1 MQFTPQQLSG
11 GPKYNSKVKIG
22 NWAEDRSR
30 VEAEAKDY
38 ELKKSRGELLT
49 GALERSTAVGLQS
62 VPHSFSEDGGLHYG
76 FSVQLRA
83 DLVNE
88 TEDTRSFWL
97 ANNLFERV
105 GHSWDVVLASASPS
119 SKPVARNVFVI
130 SRPTKPRGL
139 AAVESKGEEDDTLCY
154 GDAFYLASN
163 PSLRLDQRTGMV
175 AAPYYLTVEE
185 AGAGGA
191 GAGSRGPTVVMSIKG
206 GPGCE
211 WKVVAADGDTLATD
225 GTPVPANAAVALVH
239 CTTNQRLAASLADA
253 MPTDFGDELGVHC
266 FTYKGTG
273 RKAPGAPLPAA
284 IPNRWTILTA
294 TTREAAID
302 NRDLKPLS
310 PEVLLQKIREVI
322 LKRGSHSIRGL
333 GRAFRIMDD
342 RRDGKLDREDFKW
355 GLHDYGVHLKD
366 DEFDMVLDF
375 FDRDGDGN
383 VSMTEFLRAL
393 RGEMNARREG
403 FVREAYRR
411 LDKDGSG
418 EVTLS
423 DLVRVYDTSFHP
435 EVKSGRITHEEAVTE
450 FMSQWDTLEKDGVV
464 TYAEFLDYYK
474 DLSAS
479 IDDDDYWELMMR
491 NAWHI
496 SGGEGW
502 AENTSCRRVLVVHS
516 DDSQEVVEIKDDLG
530 VADDDIAEMM
540 RRLKLQGVTD
550 IKRISLAD

>member
-49 GALERSTAVGLQS
+49 GALERATKVGLTG
-62 VPHSFSEDGGLHYG
+62 VPHSYSADGTVRFGD
-76 FSVQLRA
+76 SVQLRA
-83 DLVNE
+83 DLTDEREN
-88 TEDTRSFWL
+88 TRSFFL

-105 GHSWDVVLASASPS
+105 GHSWDTTMASATPS
-119 SKPVARNVFVI
+119 RRAVARNVFVI

-139 AAVESKGEEDDTLCY
+139 AAVESKDGDDTLYY
-154 GDAFYLASN
+154 GDTFYLASN
-163 PSLRLDQRTGMV
+163 PTLRLDERTGMV
-175 AAPYYLTVEE
+175 SAPYYLGIE
-185 AGAGGA
+185 AGSAGGA
-191 GAGSRGPTVVMSIKG
+191 GGSKGANVIMTLKG
-206 GPGCE
+206 GAGTE
-211 WKVVAADGDTLATD
+211 WKVTAADGDALATD
-225 GTPVPANAAVALVH
+225 GTPVPANAAVALTH
-239 CTTNQRLAASLADA
+239 CTTNQRLAAQLSD
-253 MPTDFGDELGVHC
+253 MIPSDFGEELSVHC
-266 FTYKGTG
+266 WTYKGTG
-273 RKAPGAPLPAA
+273 RKAAGAPVPAQG
-284 IPNRWTILTA
+284 PNRWTIVTSA
-294 TTREAAID
+294 SPAAAVD
-302 NRDLKPLS
+302 NRNLKPLS
-310 PEVLLQKIREVI
+310 AEALLEKIRQVI

-333 GRAFRIMDD
+333 GRSFRIMDD

-366 DEFDMVLDF
+366 DEFDMVMDF
-375 FDRDGDGN
+375 FDRDDDGC

-403 FVREAYRR
+403 FVKEAYSR

-418 EVTLS
+418 LVTLD
-423 DLVRVYDTSFHP
+423 DLVHTYDTSFHP
-435 EVKSGRITHEEAVTE
+435 EVQSGKITHEEAVTE
-450 FMSQWDTLEKDGVV
+450 FMSQWDTLEKDGIV
-464 TYAEFLDYYK
+464 TYEEFLDYYK

-502 AENTSCRRVLVVHS
+502 AENTSCRRVLVVHTN
-516 DDSQEVVEIKDDLG
+516 DSQEVVEIKDDLG
-530 VADDDIAEMM
+530 LADDDIPEMI
-540 RRLKLQGVTD
+540 RRLEAQGVKN